1 MCVHVC
7 IYIYTIT
14 YDTCA
19 VSLSHVQLSAT
30 LRTVARQDPLFTG
43 FSRKEYWSGLP
54 RPPPEDRPNTGIEH
68 RSPTLQMDSLPS
80 EPPGKP
86 TFDHILHI

>member
-1 MCVHVC
+1 MC

-54 RPPPEDRPNTGIEH
+54 RPPPRDLPNPGIEPM
-68 RSPTLQMDSLPS
+68 SLIYPTLAGRFFTTNSTWESLALNLQ
-80 EPPGKP
+80 
-86 TFDHILHI
+86 HI

>member
-1 MCVHVC
+1 MC

-54 RPPPEDRPNTGIEH
+54 FPSPGHFPTPGIKPG
-68 RSPTLQMDSLPS
+68 SPTLQTDSLPS
-80 EPPGKP
+80 KPPVKP
-86 TFDHILHI
+86 FGC